1 MIAVVGSGLAGLAAA
16 ARLARAGHEVVLFER
31 QPLLGATITVA
42 SEPGGTV
49 LSLPA
54 AWRDLFRKSGRTL
67 EAELARAGLGIAP
80 APPREY
86 HLADGSVLALP
97 SDRGEQWAVLAAGFG
112 EATAVAWRDLL
123 DELDDV
129 WLVLR
134 RLGLE
139 AEFSGRLDVAER
151 AALRPRESLAALATR
166 VPALAEVVLDIAAR
180 LGQDP
185 RRLPGWHAARLAV
198 ERTFG
203 RWQLVDADG
212 SAQPAYALLPLLA
225 DRLSARGVD
234 ARTDTEVLAIRPAEG
249 GGHELRTTAGT
260 VRARAVI
267 STVDPFTHADLTSER
282 ADGRLA
288 RHLRRSPT
296 GGPRWASW
304 RTLLDLPP
312 LQPARPGVLVASTW
326 SPGGPDAWAQLLTGA
341 LAAYRVHQDLT
352 GEDMRPTNKE
362 YRPGPL
368 PRR

>member
-1 MIAVVGSGLAGLAAA
+1 MIAILGSGLAGLAAA
-16 ARLARAGHEVVLFER
+16 ARLARAGHQVVVFER
-31 QPLLGATITVA
+31 QPLLGAGARVA

-49 LSLPA
+49 LCLPA
-54 AWRDLFRKSGRTL
+54 AWRDLFRKSGRVL
-67 EAELARAGLGIAP
+67 DAELSRAGLSLTP
-80 APPREY
+80 APPRRY

-97 SDRGEQWAVLAAGFG
+97 TGRGEQWAVLEDAYGTEIAS
-112 EATAVAWRDLL
+112 AWRDLV
-123 DELDDV
+123 DRLDDA

-139 AEFSGRLDVAER
+139 SEFTGRLNAAER
-151 AALRPRESLAALATR
+151 AVLRPRQSVAALADQ
-166 VPALAEVVLDIAAR
+166 VPELAEVVLDVAAR

-185 RRLPGWHAARLAV
+185 RRAPGWHAARLAV

-212 SAQPAYALLPLLA
+212 SPHPADAVLPLLV
-225 DRLSARGVD
+225 DRLAARGVEV
-234 ARTDTEVLAIRPAEG
+234 RTDTEVEAIRPAEG
-249 GGHELRTTAGT
+249 GGHEVRTSAGT
-260 VRARAVI
+260 FVAEAVI
-267 STVDPFTHADLTSER
+267 STLDPFEHADLTRER
-282 ADGRLA
+282 ADLRIA
-288 RHLRRSPT
+288 RQLRRSPA
-296 GGPRWASW
+296 GGPRWTSW

-312 LQPARPGVLVASTW
+312 LQPARPGVLVASAW

-341 LAAYRVHQDLT
+341 LAAYRVHEEVT